1 MRLINVETLELESFI
16 GEKGRPTP
24 PYAILSHVWTTE
36 EVSFQQMTGIQPL
49 PEESLGYRKIV
60 DFCARAKN
68 EGFEYAWIDTCCI
81 DKTSSAE
88 LSEAI
93 NSMFQWY
100 RKSEACYVYLSDV
113 ASAENPVSQ
122 GSSFRRSRWFT
133 RGWTL
138 QELLAPHEVIFLADD
153 WCEIGTKASL
163 SITISHITHID
174 VVTLTKHTWSHVSI
188 AMIMSWAS
196 MRQTTRVEDQA
207 YSLLG
212 LFDVNM
218 PLIYG
223 EGRKAFYRLQVEIM
237 KFTNDDSLFAWST
250 EPLDDH
256 GYSISGGTSARGFR
270 FLGLLAPSVTC
281 FRDSHDIMAPKDL
294 SITHAAYDMVK
305 QNISLSAVLVRL
317 CSLPVDHT
325 QLKVGLDQVDVVG
338 TLRFSKNV
346 EPVKAVDHGLV
357 ITPARQD
364 AKGMKVMCLLAILRC
379 WNKDG
384 YIAIPIKSLAT
395 GGFQRVENGRRCR
408 WFRVRLMP
416 LRLCLKDEDEK
427 AEGESNYRLR
437 QFDSDNRV
445 KGPPADPPETV
456 LIRAYVPMEVASGD
470 THTRS
475 IKGNSPSI
483 WFRSLPIDRYNY
495 YIHSDYPA
503 GCVLPLSKTRPHY
516 ETVERMNKTINDVSV
531 IFIAFRQ
538 NQPDTNLPPFLIR
551 VDKRKAKS
559 HNEEIRV
566 GCLIGLSV
574 ESWSET
580 IAASDTDFVYIDVK
594 KSSTTFPLKE
604 DLCLV
609 FRARQGTLQRSEYY
623 LNVSIEKCLPWVI
636 NMDDDVGIKEQEMS
650 EDSVTYLTRQ
660 FTDVSL

>member
-36 EVSFQQMTGIQPL
+36 EVSFQQMSGVQPL
-49 PEESLGYRKIV
+49 PEESLGYKKIV

-113 ASAENPVSQ
+113 TSAENPASQ
-122 GSSFRRSRWFT
+122 SSSFRRSRWFT

-138 QELLAPHEVIFLADD
+138 QELLAPHEVIFLSND
-153 WCEIGTKASL
+153 WCEVGTKASL
-163 SITISHITHID
+163 STTISHITNID
-174 VVTLTKHTWSHVSI
+174 VATLIKHTWSHVSI

-196 MRQTTRVEDQA
+196 MRQTTRLEDQA

-223 EGRKAFYRLQVEIM
+223 EGQKAFYRLQVEIM

-256 GYSISGGTSARGFR
+256 GYSTSEGTSARGFR
-270 FLGLLAPSVTC
+270 FLGLLAPSVAC
-281 FRDSHDIMAPKDL
+281 FRDSHDIVAPKDI
-294 SITHAAYDMVK
+294 SISHAPYDMVK

-317 CSLPVDHT
+317 CSLPTDHT
-325 QLKVGLDQVDVVG
+325 QLKVSLDQVDVVG

-357 ITPARQD
+357 ITPARHD
-364 AKGMKVMCLLAILRC
+364 TKGMKVMCLLAILRC
-379 WNKDG
+379 WNRDG

-395 GGFQRVENGRRCR
+395 GAFQRVENGRRCR

-475 IKGNSPSI
+475 AKASSPSI
-483 WFRSLPIDRYNY
+483 WFRSLPIYQYNY
-495 YIHSDYPA
+495 YIHSGYPA
-503 GCVLPLSKTRPHY
+503 GCVLPLSETRSHA
-516 ETVERMNKTINDVSV
+516 EAVERINKTINDVSV
-531 IFIAFRQ
+531 LFIAFRQ
-538 NQPDTNLPPFLIR
+538 NQPDTNLPPFVIR

-559 HNEEIRV
+559 HSEETRV
-566 GCLIGLSV
+566 GCLIGRSI
-574 ESWSET
+574 ESWTET
-580 IAASDTDFVYIDVK
+580 IAIPDTDLIYVDTK
-594 KSSTTFPLKE
+594 KPSTTFPLK
-604 DLCLV
+604 DDICLV
-609 FRARQGTLQRSEYY
+609 FRARQGTLQHSEYH
-623 LNVSIEKCLPWVI
+623 LNVSIEKCLPWAL
-636 NMDDDVGIKEQEMS
+636 NMDDDAGTKEREMS

-660 FTDVSL
+660 FTDASL